1 MNKPDRNEYTGISNK
16 LFLDNEL
23 TLTEKGL
30 LCQIAS
36 VPYGT
41 VLTLADIKDFCNDS
55 IWQINITIRSLID
68 RGKLQRDAVYGD
80 DGHLLGHKY
89 YVSYDSFEDAQD
101 CFGFPAKGR
110 NAQ

>member
-41 VLTLADIKDFCNDS
+41 VLTLADIR
-55 IWQINITIRSLID
+55 ILAITAY
-68 RGKLQRDAVYGD
+68 GKSTSPSAV
-80 DGHLLGHKY
+80 
-89 YVSYDSFEDAQD
+89 
-101 CFGFPAKGR
+101 
-110 NAQ
+110 

>member
-41 VLTLADIKDFCNDS
+41 VLTLADIKDFCNNS
-55 IWQINITIRSLID
+55 IWQINIAIRSLID

-80 DGHLLGHKY
+80 DGCLLGQKY

-110 NAQ
+110 SAQ